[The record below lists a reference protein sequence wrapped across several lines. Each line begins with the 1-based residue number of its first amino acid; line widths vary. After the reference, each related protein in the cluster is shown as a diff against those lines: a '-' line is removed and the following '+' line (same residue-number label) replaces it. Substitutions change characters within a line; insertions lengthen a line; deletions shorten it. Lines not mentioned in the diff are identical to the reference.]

1 MSNSDSPDNDT
12 PNSPDNGGA
21 SNDIDFNNLDADD
34 AEKKLAEYRLA
45 LQQEYEETKN
55 DESAKSNE
63 SINVVRNSEFWV
75 IKNTEAA
82 VSKIIDLMH
91 NAESESVQLNAAK
104 YITAL
109 AQLVAN
115 RAAEG
120 ENDPMSRLFRDITHA
135 TPDSNQYAPKANDS

>member
-12 PNSPDNGGA
+12 PNSPENGGA
-21 SNDIDFNNLDADD
+21 SADDFSIIDADD